1 MHAWAQQFNTGARL
15 TMIADPSATVA
26 KALGLAFVAGDMGV
40 RARRF
45 AMVIED
51 GTVTVCN
58 VEAPGKFEVSSA
70 ESILSAL

>member
-1 MHAWAQQFNTGARL
+1 L
-15 TMIADPSATVA
+15 ATVA

-45 AMVIED
+45 ALVIED
-51 GTVTVCN
+51 GVVTVCN

-70 ESILSAL
+70 EAILSAL